1 MQRLFVFSMIVFG
14 LTAVGI
20 GCSSPPSQ
28 SHEPRVLADPPRSS
42 AAPSPAAKP
51 NAARFT
57 RANNPTTL
65 AGRGEPN
72 LEDKARPAAW
82 VYVDGQAGKFTER
95 DGEPLIQWF
104 VEGLVCATPTF
115 RVVGYEPLLG
125 NPTDFKC
132 VLQAVEAS
140 DGSTVVYGI
149 AANEGTF
156 IPGREYPL
164 LNPGD
169 NFVIRNGLTGDI
181 VKEIAP
187 LAPGTYAIV
196 AGLENR
202 STGKRALAVTYF
214 TVGE

>member
-1 MQRLFVFSMIVFG
+1 MRKPSVFSMIMFG

-28 SHEPRVLADPPRSS
+28 GREPRAT
-42 AAPSPAAKP
+42 AESPKPTPTTQPKAAK
-51 NAARFT
+51 FT
-57 RANNPTTL
+57 KANNPTTL

-72 LEDKARPAAW
+72 LDERFRPAAW
-82 VYVDGQAGKFTER
+82 VYVDGKAGKFTER
-95 DGEPLIQWF
+95 DGEPLTQW
-104 VEGLVCATPTF
+104 VIEGSVSAMPTF
-115 RVVGYEPLLG
+115 RVEGYEPLLG

-132 VLQAVEAS
+132 VLSAVDVS

-156 IPGREYPL
+156 TPGREYPL

-169 NFVIRNGLTGDI
+169 DFVISNRLTGDV

-196 AGLENR
+196 GGLENR
-202 STGKRALAVTYF
+202 STGKRALAVSYF
-214 TVGE
+214 IVGEEK

>member
-1 MQRLFVFSMIVFG
+1 MRKLSVFSMIVFG

-28 SHEPRVLADPPRSS
+28 HREPR
-42 AAPSPAAKP
+42 AAAESTKPAPAANPRAGK
-51 NAARFT
+51 FT

-95 DGEPLIQWF
+95 DGEPLTQWV
-104 VEGLVCATPTF
+104 VEGPVCATPTF
-115 RVVGYEPLLG
+115 RVEGYEPLLG
-125 NPTDFKC
+125 NPMDFKC
-132 VLQAVEAS
+132 VLQAVESS

-156 IPGREYPL
+156 TPGREYPL

-169 NFVIRNGLTGDI
+169 NFIIRNGLTGDI
-181 VKEIAP
+181 VKEISP
-187 LAPGTYAIV
+187 LAPGTYVIV
-196 AGLENR
+196 GGLENR

-214 TVGE
+214 TVGEDK